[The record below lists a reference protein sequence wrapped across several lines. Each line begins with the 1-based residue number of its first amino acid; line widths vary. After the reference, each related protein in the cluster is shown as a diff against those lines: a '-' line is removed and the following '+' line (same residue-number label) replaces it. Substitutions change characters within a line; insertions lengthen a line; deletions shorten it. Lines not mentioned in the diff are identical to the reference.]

1 MKEIKNYDS
10 PKYNGEDYKL
20 IEDNIYETIDED
32 DDGERIFVTS
42 LMFVQEPELDEGDS
56 ADNISQYPLEDIL
69 DEFLVYVSDFYS
81 DLNTEDSQICYLE
94 FAAPKLEDVQNLR
107 SVIGKHVY
115 NKQVGEY
122 VKLII
127 E

>member
-1 MKEIKNYDS
+1 MKEIKNYNS
-10 PKYNGEDYKL
+10 PKYNSEDYKL
-20 IEDNIYETIDED
+20 IEDNIYETIDEEN
-32 DDGERIFVTS
+32 DGEKIFVTS

-56 ADNISQYPLEDIL
+56 AGNISQYPLEDIL

-81 DLNTEDSQICYLE
+81 ELNTEDSQICCLE
-94 FAAPKLEDVQNLR
+94 FAAPELEDVQNLR